1 MHSKRIPW
9 RTRRH
14 HTAGIRVAGVGF
26 LHALLVAA
34 LVALLTVV
42 ITLALWPAA
51 GDGVGFG
58 NEAGQAVADRVSQ
71 SINLAACSRTAGR
84 RVAGVGFLHAST
96 SAGEKGGN
104 GKLDIEE
111 SNPFYLPLLLADE
124 AVSEIP
130 TVEAVPIHRALGAAA
145 NDGVWHRN
153 QTGLTSSMAE
163 ERGGQPKSFSRVSNY
178 TLTYR
183 QMGFPW
189 WFTSQ
194 VVPGPQGLGSHGSG
208 LSTHLWLWQMYPV

>member
-1 MHSKRIPW
+1 MAGYCCAFLSDVVSITLNVNVAALHSEHIPR

-14 HTAGIRVAGVGF
+14 HSAGIGVAGVGF
-26 LHALLVAA
+26 LDTFLVAA

-42 ITLALWPAA
+42 ITLALRPAA

-58 NEAGQAVADRVSQ
+58 NEAGQAVADRISQ
-71 SINLAACSRTAGR
+71 SINLATCSRTAGR

-130 TVEAVPIHRALGAAA
+130 TVEAVPIHGALGAAA
-145 NDGVWHRN
+145 NDGVWHWN
-153 QTGLTSSMAE
+153 QTGLASSMA
-163 ERGGQPKSFSRVSNY
+163 K
-178 TLTYR
+178 
-183 QMGFPW
+183 
-189 WFTSQ
+189 
-194 VVPGPQGLGSHGSG
+194 
-208 LSTHLWLWQMYPV
+208 